1 MFLTGGAA
9 QKKEAPAGTGP
20 FSMTI
25 NKLSLLLLCGLA
37 GCGNYFSVRVPHQ
50 VPEMPGAAAARP
62 ALSALYL
69 TIRTAPPAEEN
80 ALGALAGALGARQ
93 APEFRPSELARHAAR
108 ALARP
113 ASRVCAWRVAKAGA
127 EDPFAAALKP
137 SGLLVIE
144 AASPSA
150 SARKEERSAVHYEK
164 GGKKQTVK
172 TAVQVYSASLYAGIK
187 LYSWPAMAQLDAWS
201 DNFSY
206 TEERRDASADP
217 ADWYAANEGRLF
229 GAVAAKLAA
238 RYAGRPLERLRPVF
252 LKKGDK
258 ESEEAGRLAQR
269 GRWDQ
274 AEEIW
279 LRRAAAEGGWRE
291 YLGLAVSAE
300 VKKDYAAA
308 AAHYRQAQ
316 ARGAGDKDA
325 ARIFWG
331 QIYSDL
337 ETASST
343 AAAADCG
350 SEWFAEKTALLPF
363 SDETTSV
370 DGPPMVRQLVYES
383 LKAAGYSLVPLE
395 QTDEALKRRG
405 YSEGGQLTA
414 AKPAEL
420 AGWLGAGRLVYGDL
434 TDFAE
439 VMAGVYNRRMIK
451 GSARVWSPGRE
462 LVFEESVVNVKTP
475 KSFLGG
481 LAGQLA
487 KGLAE
492 RIRNKPLAE
501 EAAKF
506 SRQVSENLPNRP

>member
-1 MFLTGGAA
+1 MNM
-9 QKKEAPAGTGP
+9 KKLP
-20 FSMTI
+20 
-25 NKLSLLLLCGLA
+25 LLLLLSGLA

-62 ALSALYL
+62 ALGALYL
-69 TIRTAPPAEEN
+69 TVRTAPPAQEN
-80 ALGALAGALGARQ
+80 ALGALASALGAKQ
-93 APEFRPSELARHAAR
+93 APAFRPSELARHAAR

-113 ASRVCAWRVAKAGA
+113 ASRVCAWRVDKTGA

-137 SGLLVIE
+137 AGLLVIE
-144 AASPSA
+144 AAAPSA
-150 SARKEERSAVHYEK
+150 SARKEERSSVHYEK

-172 TAVQVYSASLYAGIK
+172 TAAWVYSSSLYAGVK
-187 LYSWPAMAQLDAWS
+187 LYSWPAMQQLDSWNES
-201 DNFSY
+201 FTY
-206 TEERRDASADP
+206 TEDLRDGSTAP
-217 ADWYAANEGRLF
+217 ADWYAAKEERLF

-238 RYAGRPLERLRPVF
+238 RYAGRPSERLRPVF

-269 GRWDQ
+269 GRWDE
-274 AEEIW
+274 AGEIW
-279 LRRAAAEGGWRE
+279 LRRAAAEGGWRD

-300 VKKDYAAA
+300 LKKDYAAA
-308 AAHYRQAQ
+308 EAHYRQAQ
-316 ARGAGDKDA
+316 ARAAGDKDA

-331 QIYSDL
+331 QIYGDL
-337 ETASST
+337 EAASST
-343 AAAADCG
+343 AAAGDCG
-350 SEWFAEKTALLPF
+350 SEWFSEKTALLPF

-370 DGPPMVRQLVYES
+370 DGPPLVRQLVYES

-395 QTDEALKRRG
+395 QTDETLKRRG

-434 TDFAE
+434 TDFGE
-439 VMAGVYNRRMIK
+439 IMAGVYNRRMIK

-492 RIRNKPLAE
+492 RISNKPLAE
-501 EAAKF
+501 EAALF